1 MMQQFKKINGSRLKV
16 KILMGFKR
24 FFKTTLYCYYIK
36 SRRYQFEEIFP
47 IQVASSICQL
57 SEIKC
62 DDSFLKIA
70 IERFNSGHRLFYCCD
85 NGILIAY
92 GWLTECLTS
101 YYAWEIANDIQF
113 PQSVDVLCDFY
124 VDPNYRR
131 RGIYKS
137 LLHFI
142 INDCTE
148 KKLLSIYA
156 ESTNVPSIK
165 AIKSC
170 GFRFV
175 SKLTHFSNKI
185 KEES

>member
-1 MMQQFKKINGSRLKV
+1 MQQFKKESISRIMV
-16 KILMGFKR
+16 KILTAFKR
-24 FFKTTLYCYYIK
+24 VFSTTLYCYYVK
-36 SRRYQFEEIFP
+36 SSRYQFDEVIP

-57 SEIKC
+57 SDIKC
-62 DDSFLKIA
+62 DDYFLQIA
-70 IERFNSGHRLFYCCD
+70 IEKFKSGHRLFYCCD
-85 NGILIAY
+85 NGHLIAY
-92 GWLTECLTS
+92 GWLAECLTS

-124 VDPNYRR
+124 VNPNYRR
-131 RGIYKS
+131 KGIYKS
-137 LLHFI
+137 LLHFM

-156 ESTNVPSIK
+156 ESTNVPSNK
-165 AIKSC
+165 AIISC

-185 KEES
+185 KEKG